1 MSDMT
6 PRHQSLGAAAVAV
19 PPIAVGTS
27 PLGGMAEIYGYD
39 VGSERAERTVEA
51 VLDSGIGFIDTSNAY
66 GNGESER
73 RIGSVIRRRGLP
85 EGFVLATKADA
96 DPETGDFSARR
107 ILASFAESRERL
119 GVDRFP
125 IFYLHDP
132 EFHPVEA
139 IFGPGGALDGM
150 RELKESGAVDVIGVA
165 GGDIEVMKRCLD
177 SGLFEVVL
185 NHNRYTL
192 LDQTAEPLIEY
203 ARSTGVSFINAA
215 PYASG
220 MLAKDAAE
228 SPRYTYRAPSD
239 AVVADVERLR
249 ELCRQFD
256 VPLPAV
262 ALQFSLREPRIIS
275 TVVGVSH
282 PDRVDA
288 LIRNAAI
295 EIPDALWKK
304 LQSLELTHDR
314 R

>member
-1 MSDMT
+1 
-6 PRHQSLGAAAVAV
+6 
-19 PPIAVGTS
+19 
-27 PLGGMAEIYGYD
+27 MAEIYGYD
-39 VGSERAERTVEA
+39 VGAERAERTVEA

-85 EGFVLATKADA
+85 KDFVLATKADA

-107 ILASFAESRERL
+107 VLASFFESRERL

-132 EFHPVEA
+132 EFHPVEE

-150 RELKESGAVDVIGVA
+150 RELKASGAVDVVGVA

-185 NHNRYTL
+185 SHNRYTL

-203 ARSTGVSFINAA
+203 ARSTGASFINAA

-228 SPRYTYRAPSD
+228 RPRYAYRTPSD
-239 AVVADVERLR
+239 AVVAAVERLR

-262 ALQFSLREPRIIS
+262 ALQFSLREPRITS

-288 LIRNAAI
+288 LMRNTAI
-295 EIPDALWKK
+295 EIPEELWTE
-304 LQSLELTHDR
+304 LQMLQLTHGR
-314 R
+314 G

>member
-1 MSDMT
+1 MSDT
-6 PRHQSLGAAAVAV
+6 TQRHRPLGAAAVTV

-39 VGSERAERTVEA
+39 VGSERAEQTVEA
-51 VLDSGIGFIDTSNAY
+51 VLDSGIGFIDTSNNY

-85 EGFVLATKADA
+85 ENFVLATKADA
-96 DPETGDFSARR
+96 DPATGDFSAQR
-107 ILASFAESRERL
+107 IIASFLESRERL

-125 IFYLHDP
+125 IYYLHDP
-132 EFHPVEA
+132 EFHPVEM

-165 GGDIEVMKRCLD
+165 GGDIDVMKRCLD

-220 MLAKDAAE
+220 ILAKDAAE

-239 AVVADVERLR
+239 AVVADVQQLR
-249 ELCRQFD
+249 ELCRRFG

-288 LIRNAAI
+288 LMRNAAI
-295 EIPDALWKK
+295 EIPDALWKA
-304 LQSLELTHDR
+304 LQSLELTHAR
-314 R
+314 G

>member
-1 MSDMT
+1 MSDAT
-6 PRHQSLGAAAVAV
+6 GARRPLGVAGVLV

-27 PLGGMAEIYGYD
+27 PLGGMAETYGYD
-39 VGSERAERTVEA
+39 VGVERAEQTVES
-51 VLDSGIGFIDTSNAY
+51 VLDSGLGFLDTSNMY

-85 EGFVLATKADA
+85 DGFILATKADA
-96 DPETGDFSARR
+96 DAETGDFSSRR
-107 ILASFAESRERL
+107 ILASFEESRERL

-125 IFYLHDP
+125 IYYLHDP
-132 EFHPVEA
+132 EFHPVGV

-203 ARSTGVSFINAA
+203 ATSTGVSFINAA

-220 MLAKDAAE
+220 MLAKDAAD

-249 ELCRQFD
+249 ALCREFE
-256 VPLPAV
+256 VALPAV
-262 ALQFSLREPRIIS
+262 ALQFSLREPRIVS

-288 LIRNAAI
+288 LMRNAAI
-295 EIPDALWKK
+295 AIPDALWTE
-304 LQSLELTHDR
+304 LQALELTHDR
-314 R
+314 G

>member
-1 MSDMT
+1 M
-6 PRHQSLGAAAVAV
+6 GVARVLV
-19 PPIAVGTS
+19 PTIAVGTS
-27 PLGGMAEIYGYD
+27 PLGGMAETYGYD
-39 VGSERAERTVEA
+39 VGAERAERTVEA
-51 VLDSGIGFIDTSNAY
+51 VLDSDIGFIDTSNMY

-85 EGFVLATKADA
+85 DGFVLATKADA
-96 DPETGDFSARR
+96 DPETGEFPARR
-107 ILASFAESRERL
+107 VLASFEESRERL
-119 GVDRFP
+119 DVERFP
-125 IFYLHDP
+125 IYYLHDP

-150 RELKESGAVDVIGVA
+150 RELKESGVVDVIGVA
-165 GGDIEVMKRCLD
+165 GGDLDVMKRCLD
-177 SGLFEVVL
+177 SGLFEVAL

-192 LDQTAEPLIEY
+192 LDQTAEPLLKY
-203 ARSTGVSFINAA
+203 ASTAGVSFVNAA

-249 ELCRQFD
+249 GLCRRFD

-262 ALQFSLREPRIIS
+262 ALQFSLREPRIVS

-288 LIRNAAI
+288 LVRNASI
-295 EIPDALWKK
+295 TIPDELWTE
-304 LQSLELTHDR
+304 LHTLELDSRPRVTT
-314 R
+314 